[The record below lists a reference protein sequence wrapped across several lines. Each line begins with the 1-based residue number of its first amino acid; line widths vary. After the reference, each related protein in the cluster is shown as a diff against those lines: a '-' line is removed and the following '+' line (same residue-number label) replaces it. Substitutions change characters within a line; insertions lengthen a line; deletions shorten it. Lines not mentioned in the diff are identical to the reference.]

1 MPESQ
6 ILKISDFGLARARQE
21 QRSLS
26 QEQFSAAGTYAWMA
40 PERLAITF
48 NIAQRSLNYLI
59 IYYYIPPGTSHSLF
73 FKYFTFIYFRSH

>member
-48 NIAQRSLNYLI
+48 NIAQQSLNDSIL
-59 IYYYIPPGTSHSLF
+59 YYYIPPVHPIDYF
-73 FKYFTFIYFRSH
+73 FKYFTCIYFRSN